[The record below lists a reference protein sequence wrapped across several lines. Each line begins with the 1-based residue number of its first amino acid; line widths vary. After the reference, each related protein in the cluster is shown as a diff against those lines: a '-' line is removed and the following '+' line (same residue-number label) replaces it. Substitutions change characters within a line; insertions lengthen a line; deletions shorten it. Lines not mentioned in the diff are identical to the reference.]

1 VTRLELGPFAEPIHA
16 AGAWGAWWRAWYR
29 LLRLVGGPLD
39 RLARRPGFGNLVVLR
54 VVGRRSGRERA
65 LPLGLLAA
73 GGRRYL
79 GHPSGDTAWTLNLR
93 AAASATIESARIPR
107 TRFRPVLLG
116 PGPERDAAVRS
127 SFRQH
132 PFPGNALYRLAGRHV
147 AACGVFFRLDP
158 LDVAPVALTAP
169 ASAPASDHPTTAP
182 PERTARPGHPAL
194 PPALTRP

>member
-1 VTRLELGPFAEPIHA
+1 MTDADLGPFAEPIRST
-16 AGAWGAWWRAWYR
+16 GAWGAWWRAWYR

-39 RLARRPGFGNLVVLR
+39 RLALQPGFGNLVVLR
-54 VVGRRSGRERA
+54 VVGRRTERERS
-65 LPLGLLAA
+65 LPLGVLTMD
-73 GGRRYL
+73 GRRYL

-116 PGPERDAAVRS
+116 PGAERDAAVRA

-147 AACGVFFRLDP
+147 AGCGVFFRLDP
-158 LDVAPVALTAP
+158 LPDEAAPGTMAP
-169 ASAPASDHPTTAP
+169 AAASPTDSDHPGGAT
-182 PERTARPGHPAL
+182 
-194 PPALTRP
+194 

>member
-1 VTRLELGPFAEPIHA
+1 MTAPDLGPFTEPVHA
-16 AGAWGAWWRAWYR
+16 TGAWGAWWRGWYR

-54 VVGRRSGRERA
+54 VVGRRSGRERT
-65 LPLGLLAA
+65 LPLGLLTVD
-73 GGRRYL
+73 GRRYL

-116 PGPERDAAVRS
+116 PGAERDGAVCAS
-127 SFRQH
+127 YRQH

-147 AACGVFFRLDP
+147 AARGVFFRLDP
-158 LDVAPVALTAP
+158 VADPSAAADAWSPHPAP
-169 ASAPASDHPTTAP
+169 AGDAP
-182 PERTARPGHPAL
+182 
-194 PPALTRP
+194 

>member
-1 VTRLELGPFAEPIHA
+1 VTRLDLGPFAEPIHG

-65 LPLGLLAA
+65 LPLGLLTA
-73 GGRRYL
+73 GGQRYL

-93 AAASATIESARIPR
+93 AAASATIESARIAR
-107 TRFRPVLLG
+107 TRFRPVVLG
-116 PGPERDAAVRS
+116 PGPERDAVVRA

-132 PFPGNALYRLAGRHV
+132 PFPGNALYRLSGRHV
-147 AACGVFFRLDP
+147 TACGVFFRLDP
-158 LDVAPVALTAP
+158 LDAAPEAP
-169 ASAPASDHPTTAP
+169 SASASASDHPTTTPTRTDRAAGP
-182 PERTARPGHPAL
+182 PGPS
-194 PPALTRP
+194 PPLTRP